1 LSRKDYPS
9 LSGLGSPSFVL
20 MYMPI
25 EPAFIDAL
33 RYGEDL
39 FDHGYRR
46 NVVLVSHTTLLPVLK
61 TVANVWMLQ
70 RSHAQAHELGMKAGE
85 IYNQVCLV
93 AERLKKLGDALDTAS
108 RQYNLTVTAVAG
120 QQGLHGK
127 VERFNELSL
136 KASRSMPDVQPLHA
150 DFESERLALILPQ
163 EDTDPV
169 AEADKQNLPPVP

>member
-1 LSRKDYPS
+1 
-9 LSGLGSPSFVL
+9 
-20 MYMPI
+20 
-25 EPAFIDAL
+25 
-33 RYGEDL
+33 
-39 FDHGYRR
+39 
-46 NVVLVSHTTLLPVLK
+46 
-61 TVANVWMLQ
+61 
-70 RSHAQAHELGMKAGE
+70 QAHELGMKAGE